1 MNMKLTEL
9 SLGTAIR
16 SAASAAPGKV
26 ALVDYPKGKRYTYPQ
41 LNERANALANGLS
54 ELGVKKG
61 DFVAILLRNGVE
73 LIDLSWAAAKIG
85 AILAPLPYRLE
96 APELKQLLNYCE
108 AETIILANEFQAKI
122 DPIKKETKLKRFIT
136 PDADLPAGFLSYD
149 ALMKSSTKEPD
160 VEIKEDLPYVLLF
173 SSGTTGLPKGFL
185 RTQYQWLTHAYGWYT
200 VHDFTSSDIDLIV
213 FPLFGG
219 VALTNAMAVT
229 IARASMIVMDF
240 EPNNVLK
247 AIDEEKPTFINL
259 VPTMA
264 QILLQMPVVTREKMS
279 SLRAVSFVGS
289 ALPQAVLNGVW
300 QKITPNVYEY
310 YGLQDCGTVTAI
322 SPEMKRKKPT
332 SCGAPI
338 PILDMRVVDANG
350 QDVPKGETGEVIVS
364 APSSAASYYKEPK
377 RTSDTF
383 KGRWMYTGDLGKLDE
398 DRYLYIVGRTK
409 DMIITGG
416 QNVSALDVEE
426 VLFTHDKIRDCAV
439 IGLPDEKWGEIV
451 TAVIIP
457 KPESAVGESEI
468 IDYCKAKMAAFKVP
482 KKVVITD
489 AIPRTATGKVQKFI
503 LVKKFSGQ

>member
-1 MNMKLTEL
+1 MKMKLTEL

-16 SAASAAPGKV
+16 SAASAAPDKV

-85 AILAPLPYRLE
+85 AVLAPLPYRLE

-122 DPIKKETKLKRFIT
+122 DPIKKETRLKRFIT
-136 PDADLPAGFLSYD
+136 PDKAVPAGFLSYD
-149 ALMKSSTKEPD
+149 ALLKSSTKEPE
-160 VEIKEDLPYVLLF
+160 VEINEDMPYILLF

-185 RTQYQWLTHAYGWYT
+185 RTQYQWFTHAYGWFT
-200 VHDFTSSDIDLIV
+200 AHDFTSSDIDLIV

-240 EPNNVLK
+240 EPNGFFK
-247 AIDEEKPTFINL
+247 ALAEEKPTFINL

-264 QILLQMPVVTREKMS
+264 QMILQVPSLSQIKFD
-279 SLRAVSFVGS
+279 SLRAISFVGS
-289 ALPQAVLNGVW
+289 ALPQSVLTGVW
-300 QKITPNVYEY
+300 EKITPNVYEY

-322 SPEMKRKKPT
+322 GPEMKRKKPA

-338 PILDMRVVDANG
+338 PILDMRIVDADG
-350 QDVPKGETGEVIVS
+350 QDVPRGETGEVIVS
-364 APSSAASYYKEPK
+364 APSSAASYYKEEK
-377 RTSDTF
+377 RTADTF
-383 KGRWMYTGDLGKLDE
+383 KGRWMYTGDLGKLDK
-398 DRYLYIVGRTK
+398 DGYLYIIGRTK

-426 VLFTHDKIRDCAV
+426 VLFTHGKIRDCAV
-439 IGLPDEKWGEIV
+439 IGLPDEKWGEVV

-457 KPESAVGESEI
+457 KPDASASEKDI

-482 KKVVITD
+482 KKVIFTD
-489 AIPRTATGKVQKFI
+489 MIPRTATGKVQKFI
-503 LVKKFSGQ
+503 LVKKFSG